1 MRVAT
6 LANAGHDRRRCRLGS
21 AIATSS
27 MQCATPSRRAQQAKT
42 DLTRFDRVKNLNMGS
57 FHIHRRGFFSSI
69 TAQVAAAVIPPSA
82 TSSKTSSGVPIGV
95 ILSNYC
101 SPRRSD
107 FYPKAQIHKWPSKK
121 CRSLSKKVEFG
132 QTFVQEL
139 LVESGCRMSQRFFAH
154 SFGELQPWRFAYHC
168 RERRPRT
175 PPTDTSAAGCECA
188 A

>member
-95 ILSNYC
+95 ILSNYR

-121 CRSLSKKVEFG
+121 CRSLSKKVELG
-132 QTFVQEL
+132 QTFVQKL
-139 LVESGCRMSQRFFAH
+139 LVES
-154 SFGELQPWRFAYHC
+154 
-168 RERRPRT
+168 
-175 PPTDTSAAGCECA
+175 
-188 A
+188 